1 MCVVEGKTLQKLLDM
16 YARAPTPTTYTS
28 TYVYTIHQQP
38 STLFPPLP
46 NPLLT
51 TTHHPRPRYLTSTI
65 NFVRDNLHELC
76 PTVSNNMAQSLM
88 RVMDCYLDPFR
99 AKEGS
104 KPPEEEVF
112 VQFEAGLVQVGSYT
126 KFK

>member
-1 MCVVEGKTLQKLLDM
+1 M
-16 YARAPTPTTYTS
+16 
-28 TYVYTIHQQP
+28 
-38 STLFPPLP
+38 
-46 NPLLT
+46 
-51 TTHHPRPRYLTSTI
+51 
-65 NFVRDNLHELC
+65 RDNLHELC

-112 VQFEAGLVQVGSYT
+112 VQFEAGLVQVSSYAYVLLQLELLQL
-126 KFK
+126 K